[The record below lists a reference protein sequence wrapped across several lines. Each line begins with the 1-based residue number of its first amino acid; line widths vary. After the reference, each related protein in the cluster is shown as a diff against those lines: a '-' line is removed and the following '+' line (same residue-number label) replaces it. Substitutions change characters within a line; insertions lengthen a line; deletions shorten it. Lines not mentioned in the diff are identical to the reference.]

1 MHCMHELNNPYDRFA
16 IELVTL
22 NGETVGQLPKELS
35 RITKF
40 YLDRGASMHVELTSK
55 HFRGS
60 PLVQGGMEIACLVV
74 TRMSSTRRNTKI
86 TEKYLTLVKELYA
99 EPKEEQILG
108 CFVDDIVNENNL
120 AGASTPSTEN
130 KQMKETPR
138 PKRKQQDIRTLFA
151 RKKTNTKNNQDIIE
165 IID

>member
-1 MHCMHELNNPYDRFA
+1 MHELNNPYDRFT

-35 RITKF
+35 PITKF

-55 HFRGS
+55 HYKRS

-74 TRMSSTRRNTKI
+74 TRMSSTRRNTEI

-99 EPKEEQILG
+99 KPKEEQTLG
-108 CFVDDIVNENNL
+108 CFIDDIVNENIL
-120 AGASTPSTEN
+120 PGASGPSTEN

-138 PKRKQQDIRTLFA
+138 PKRKQQGIRTLFG
-151 RKKTNTKNNQDIIE
+151 RKKTNAKNNQDIIE